1 MALYHQKMNQHTS
14 GSMPNTPKRQ
24 LLLVEDHPLFAEQMT
39 DAIHGL
45 EAPWQVIE
53 FSEGLAAKAWVNQS
67 HTAFDLAL
75 VDLGLPDVSGIEV
88 IRACRERFP
97 DMPIVVI
104 SVVASEAA
112 VLNAIEAGANGYI
125 LKDESIEEIT
135 QGIKQVLNGV
145 YPLSPRLARFLFKQ
159 LSTPAEKRT
168 ERRDIKLSPRE
179 HETLQFLSQGLSYDQ
194 VAESMG
200 VTLSTVQSNVRSLY
214 RKLNVKSQ
222 AQALDMAINHKLL

>member
-1 MALYHQKMNQHTS
+1 MPQFGRPVDGAIHRERPAAFGIARRGELIALV
-14 GSMPNTPKRQ
+14 R
-24 LLLVEDHPLFAEQMT
+24 VRRARIEQM
-39 DAIHGL
+39 
-45 EAPWQVIE
+45 
-53 FSEGLAAKAWVNQS
+53 AAKGVPGAKDTLHQ
-67 HTAFDLAL
+67 LA

-222 AQALDMAINHKLL
+222 AQALDMAINYKLL

>member
-1 MALYHQKMNQHTS
+1 MIENTHTPISTSKVQK
-14 GSMPNTPKRQ
+14 
-24 LLLVEDHPLFAEQMT
+24 LLLVEDNPLFAEQLS
-39 DAIHGL
+39 DAIHEL
-45 EAPWQVIE
+45 EGEWDLLE
-53 FSEGLAAKAWVNQS
+53 FSEGQRAKEWVHQAS
-67 HTAFDLAL
+67 APCDLVL

-88 IRACRERFP
+88 IRTCRERFA

-104 SVVASEAA
+104 SVVASETA

-135 QGIKQVLNGV
+135 EGIMQVLKGV

-159 LSTPAEKRT
+159 LSSPGEKTAERS
-168 ERRDIKLSPRE
+168 DIKLSPRE
-179 HETLQFLSQGLSYDQ
+179 QETLQLLSQGLSYEQ
-194 VAESMG
+194 VAENMG

-222 AQALDMAINHKLL
+222 TQAVTMARSYKLL

>member
-1 MALYHQKMNQHTS
+1 MTKNTSDCSSNAL
-14 GSMPNTPKRQ
+14 KRQ
-24 LLLVEDHPLFAEQMT
+24 LLLVEDNPLFAEQMT
-39 DAIHGL
+39 DAMHGL
-45 EAPWQVIE
+45 EDPWEVIE
-53 FSEGLAAKAWVNQS
+53 FSEGLSAKTWINQIS
-67 HTAFDLAL
+67 APLDLVL

-88 IRACRERFP
+88 IRACRERFA

-104 SVVASEAA
+104 SVVASETA

-135 QGIKQVLNGV
+135 EGIKQVLKGV

-159 LSTPAEKRT
+159 LSTPGEKRT
-168 ERRDIKLSPRE
+168 ERRDIRLSPRE

-194 VAESMG
+194 VAEKMG

-222 AQALDMAINHKLL
+222 AQALNMALSYKLL

>member
-1 MALYHQKMNQHTS
+1 MTT
-14 GSMPNTPKRQ
+14 NTPDSATPPHPRQ
-24 LLLVEDHPLFAEQMT
+24 LLLIEDNPLFTEQMT

-45 EAPWQVIE
+45 DGQWQVIE
-53 FSEGLAAKAWVNQS
+53 FSEGLAAKAWLDQS
-67 HTAFDLAL
+67 SLPLDLAL
-75 VDLGLPDVSGIEV
+75 IDLGLPDVSGIEV
-88 IRACRERFP
+88 IRACRERFAEL
-97 DMPIVVI
+97 PIVVI

-135 QGIKQVLNGV
+135 EGIKQVLKGV

-159 LSTPAEKRT
+159 LSTPVEQRSD
-168 ERRDIKLSPRE
+168 RRDIKLSPRE

-194 VAESMG
+194 VAENMG

-222 AQALDMAINHKLL
+222 AQALNMALNYKLL

>member
-1 MALYHQKMNQHTS
+1 
-14 GSMPNTPKRQ
+14 
-24 LLLVEDHPLFAEQMT
+24 MT
-39 DAIHGL
+39 DALHGL
-45 EAPWQVIE
+45 EGQWQVIE
-53 FSEGLAAKAWVNQS
+53 FNEGLAAKTWVNQ
-67 HTAFDLAL
+67 TRTPLDLVL

-88 IRACRERFP
+88 IRACRERFAEL
-97 DMPIVVI
+97 PIVVI

-135 QGIKQVLNGV
+135 EGIKKVLTGI

-159 LSTPAEKRT
+159 LSSADEKRT

-179 HETLQFLSQGLSYDQ
+179 HETLQFLSKGFSYDE
-194 VAESMG
+194 VAEQMG

-222 AQALDMAINHKLL
+222 AQALNMAINHKLL

>member
-1 MALYHQKMNQHTS
+1 
-14 GSMPNTPKRQ
+14 
-24 LLLVEDHPLFAEQMT
+24 LLVEDNPLFAEQMT
-39 DAIHGL
+39 DAMHGL
-45 EAPWQVIE
+45 QGHWQVIE
-53 FSEGLAAKAWVNQS
+53 FNEGLGAKAWLEQNS
-67 HTAFDLAL
+67 TPLDLVL

-88 IRACRERFP
+88 IRTCRERFAEL
-97 DMPIVVI
+97 PIVVI

-135 QGIKQVLNGV
+135 EGIKQVLQGV

-159 LSTPAEKRT
+159 LSTPGDKKT
-168 ERRDIKLSPRE
+168 DRRDIKLSPRE
-179 HETLQFLSQGLSYDQ
+179 HETLRFLSQGLSYDQ
-194 VAESMG
+194 VAENMG

-222 AQALDMAINHKLL
+222 AQALDMAINYKLL

>member
-1 MALYHQKMNQHTS
+1 MLQHTTVCPPS
-14 GSMPNTPKRQ
+14 SHQRH
-24 LLLVEDHPLFAEQMT
+24 LLLVEDNPLFAEQMT
-39 DAIHGL
+39 DALHGL
-45 EAPWQVIE
+45 EGQWQVIE
-53 FSEGLAAKAWVNQS
+53 FNEGLAAKTWVNQ
-67 HTAFDLAL
+67 TRTPLDLVL

-88 IRACRERFP
+88 IRACRERFAEL
-97 DMPIVVI
+97 PIVVI

-135 QGIKQVLNGV
+135 EGIKKVLTGI

-159 LSTPAEKRT
+159 LSSADEKRT

-179 HETLQFLSQGLSYDQ
+179 HETLQFLSKGFSYDE
-194 VAESMG
+194 VAEQMG

-222 AQALDMAINHKLL
+222 AQALNMAINHKLL

>member
-1 MALYHQKMNQHTS
+1 MIQHT
-14 GSMPNTPKRQ
+14 PERAPALPQRQ
-24 LLLVEDHPLFAEQMT
+24 LLLVEDNPLFAEQMS
-39 DAIHGL
+39 DAMHGL
-45 EAPWQVIE
+45 EEPWQVIE
-53 FSEGLAAKAWVNQS
+53 FSEGLAAKTWVSQTS
-67 HTAFDLAL
+67 TPVDLVL

-88 IRACRERFP
+88 IRACRERFAE
-97 DMPIVVI
+97 MPIVVI

-135 QGIKQVLNGV
+135 EGIKKVLQGV

-159 LSTPAEKRT
+159 LSAPAEKRT

-179 HETLQFLSQGLSYDQ
+179 HETLQFLAQGFTYDQ
-194 VAESMG
+194 VADNMG

-222 AQALDMAINHKLL
+222 AQALNMAINYKLL

>member
-1 MALYHQKMNQHTS
+1 MIENTHTPISTSKVQK
-14 GSMPNTPKRQ
+14 
-24 LLLVEDHPLFAEQMT
+24 LLLVEDNPLFAEQIS
-39 DAIHGL
+39 DAIHELGGEWDIL
-45 EAPWQVIE
+45 E
-53 FSEGLAAKAWVNQS
+53 FSEGQRAKEWVHQAS
-67 HTAFDLAL
+67 APCDLVL

-88 IRACRERFP
+88 IRTCRERFA

-104 SVVASEAA
+104 SVVASETA

-135 QGIKQVLNGV
+135 EGIIQVLKGV

-159 LSTPAEKRT
+159 LSSPGEKTAERS
-168 ERRDIKLSPRE
+168 DIKLSPRE
-179 HETLQFLSQGLSYDQ
+179 QETLQLLSQGLSYEQ
-194 VAESMG
+194 VAENMG

-222 AQALDMAINHKLL
+222 TQAVTMARSYKLL

>member
-1 MALYHQKMNQHTS
+1 MIEKKRPHESTSKVQK
-14 GSMPNTPKRQ
+14 
-24 LLLVEDHPLFAEQMT
+24 LLLIEDNPLFSEQIS

-45 EAPWQVIE
+45 DGKWEILE
-53 FSEGLAAKAWVNQS
+53 FSEGQQAREWVLNQAS
-67 HTAFDLAL
+67 SPCDLVL

-88 IRACRERFP
+88 IRTCRERFA

-104 SVVASEAA
+104 SVVASETA

-135 QGIKQVLNGV
+135 EGILQVLKGV

-159 LSTPAEKRT
+159 LSSAGEKAAERS
-168 ERRDIKLSPRE
+168 DIKLSPRE
-179 HETLQFLSQGLSYDQ
+179 QETLQLLSQGLSYEQ
-194 VAESMG
+194 VAENMG

-222 AQALDMAINHKLL
+222 SQAVTMARSYKLL

>member
-1 MALYHQKMNQHTS
+1 MIENTHTPISTSKVQK
-14 GSMPNTPKRQ
+14 
-24 LLLVEDHPLFAEQMT
+24 LLLVEDNPLFAEQIS
-39 DAIHGL
+39 DAIHEL
-45 EAPWQVIE
+45 EGEWDILE
-53 FSEGLAAKAWVNQS
+53 FSEGQRAKEWVHQAS
-67 HTAFDLAL
+67 APCDLVL

-88 IRACRERFP
+88 IRTCRERFA

-104 SVVASEAA
+104 SVVASETA

-135 QGIKQVLNGV
+135 EGIMQVLKGV

-159 LSTPAEKRT
+159 LSSPGEKTAERS
-168 ERRDIKLSPRE
+168 DIKLSPRE
-179 HETLQFLSQGLSYDQ
+179 QETLQLLSQGLSYEQ
-194 VAESMG
+194 VAENMG

-222 AQALDMAINHKLL
+222 TQAVTMARSYKLL

>member
-1 MALYHQKMNQHTS
+1 MIENTHTPISTSKVQK
-14 GSMPNTPKRQ
+14 
-24 LLLVEDHPLFAEQMT
+24 LLLVEDNPLFAEQIS
-39 DAIHGL
+39 DAIHEL
-45 EAPWQVIE
+45 EGEWDILE
-53 FSEGLAAKAWVNQS
+53 FSEGQRAKEWVHQAS
-67 HTAFDLAL
+67 APCDLVL

-88 IRACRERFP
+88 IRTCRERFA

-104 SVVASEAA
+104 SVVASETA

-135 QGIKQVLNGV
+135 EGIIQVLKGV

-159 LSTPAEKRT
+159 LSSPGEKTAERS
-168 ERRDIKLSPRE
+168 DIKLSPRE
-179 HETLQFLSQGLSYDQ
+179 QETLQLLSQGLSYEQ
-194 VAESMG
+194 VAENMG

-222 AQALDMAINHKLL
+222 TQAVTMARSYKLL

>member
-1 MALYHQKMNQHTS
+1 MI
-14 GSMPNTPKRQ
+14 PNAQNPASSSQRR
-24 LLLVEDHPLFAEQMT
+24 LLLVEDNPLFAEQIS
-39 DAIHGL
+39 DAMRGL
-45 EAPWQVIE
+45 EDNWQVIE
-53 FSEGLAAKAWVNQS
+53 FSEGLRAKEFVHHS
-67 HTAFDLAL
+67 LKPFDLVL

-88 IRACRERFP
+88 IRACRDRYA

-104 SVVASEAA
+104 SVVASESA
-112 VLNAIEAGANGYI
+112 VLSAIEAGANGYI

-135 QGIKQVLNGV
+135 EGIVQVLKGV

-159 LSTPAEKRT
+159 LSSPSEKPE
-168 ERRDIKLSPRE
+168 ERQIKLSPRE
-179 HETLQFLSQGLSYDQ
+179 QETLQGLSQGLSYEQ

-222 AQALDMAINHKLL
+222 TQAVTMARSYKLL

>member
-1 MALYHQKMNQHTS
+1 MIENTHTPISTAKVQK
-14 GSMPNTPKRQ
+14 
-24 LLLVEDHPLFAEQMT
+24 LLLVEDNPLFAEQIS
-39 DAIHGL
+39 DAIHEL
-45 EAPWQVIE
+45 EGEWDILE
-53 FSEGLAAKAWVNQS
+53 FSEGQRAKEWVHQAS
-67 HTAFDLAL
+67 APCDLVL

-88 IRACRERFP
+88 IRTCRERFA

-104 SVVASEAA
+104 SVVASETA

-135 QGIKQVLNGV
+135 EGIMQVLKGV

-159 LSTPAEKRT
+159 LSSPGEKTAERS
-168 ERRDIKLSPRE
+168 DIKLSPRE
-179 HETLQFLSQGLSYDQ
+179 QETLQLLSQGLSYEQ
-194 VAESMG
+194 VAENMG

-222 AQALDMAINHKLL
+222 TQAVTMARSYKLL